1 MSTEIRVPD
10 IGDFDA
16 VEVIEVLVSAGD
28 AIENEQPLIT
38 LESDKATMEVPATA
52 AGKVAEVRVKE
63 GDKVAEG
70 DVIVILEDSGGDAE
84 DEGTADAA
92 EDADEKASD
101 SGRASAAEQEATT
114 PPASSQPETRNA
126 SRETADGVD
135 ARPSAPGKA
144 AHASPA
150 VRKFAREL
158 GVDLS
163 RVEGTGPKNRIRKED
178 VQQFV
183 KQAVSGAGATPAA
196 ASGLP
201 AQPDVDFS
209 QFGETETVALSRI
222 RKLSAKALHASW
234 LRIPHVT
241 QFDQADITDLEA
253 FRKNQKS
260 RAESEGVKLTMLAF
274 LLKAA
279 GVTLAEFPDLNSAL
293 AADGEHI
300 IRKHYYNVGVA
311 VDTDNGL
318 VVPVIRDVL
327 NKGVFDLAHEL
338 SEVSDRARNGK
349 LKGADLQGGC
359 FSISSLGG
367 IGGTAFTPIVNS
379 PEVGILGV
387 SRAAMQPVW
396 NGSEFVPRLMLPLSL
411 SYDHRV
417 IDGAVAARITGFL
430 AEVLGDIR
438 KLLL

>member
-1 MSTEIRVPD
+1 MSIEIKVPD

-28 AIENEQPLIT
+28 VIENEQPLIT

-52 AGKVAEVRVKE
+52 AGKVAEVRVEE

-70 DVIVILEDSGGDAE
+70 DVIVVLEDSGGDAE

-92 EDADEKASD
+92 ADAAKKAGD
-101 SGRASAAEQEATT
+101 SGRASAAEQEPTA
-114 PPASSQPETRNA
+114 PPASSQPETRNPA
-126 SRETADGVD
+126 RETADDVD
-135 ARPSAPGKA
+135 ARPSTPGKA
-144 AHASPA
+144 PHASPA

-183 KQAVSGAGATPAA
+183 KQAVSGAGATPAGA
-196 ASGLP
+196 PGLP

-209 QFGETETVALSRI
+209 KFGETETVALSRI

-253 FRKNQKS
+253 FRKNQKT

-293 AADGEHI
+293 AADGEHF

-349 LKGADLQGGC
+349 LTGADLQGGC

-430 AEVLGDIR
+430 ADVLGDIR